1 MSGGFYPEYESVSAA
16 PKQTLRH
23 AVPGTVC
30 LGEDADRQMSSDM
43 IKIKRGLDIPLAG
56 APSGQ
61 LDTGV
66 TTRTAGLLGA
76 DYHGMKPTMA
86 VKVGDVVKRGDLL
99 FTDKKCEG
107 VRYTSPAGGRVS
119 AINRGAKRAF
129 QSVVVEIDGD
139 EAASFDQ
146 YSAEAA
152 RELSAEDIKTQLI
165 QSGQWTAL
173 RARPFGRVADPAT
186 SPAGLFITAID
197 THPHAPDPQQVI
209 SREAEAFE
217 LGQTLLANLVYCP
230 VYLCAAPGADIP
242 EATHERVSRH
252 DFTGPHPAGLAGTH
266 IHFLMGASAARTA
279 WTIGYQDVIAVG
291 RLFLDGALCV
301 ERVVALAGPS
311 VSRPRLVLS
320 RVGADL
326 QALVAGE
333 GKGDDA
339 RLLSG
344 SVLGGRAVQSDTA
357 YLGRYHQQVALLPE
371 GRERAF
377 MGWLSPGVNKH
388 SVMGIYLSSWFGSK
402 PLAMST
408 NTNGSERA
416 MVPVGAYEKV
426 MPLDIL
432 PTQLLRAL
440 LVGDTETAQAL
451 GCLELD
457 EEDLALCTYVCP
469 GKYEYGGILRD
480 NLTRIEKDG

>member
-1 MSGGFYPEYESVSAA
+1 MVEN
-16 PKQTLRH
+16 
-23 AVPGTVC
+23 AVT
-30 LGEDADRQMSSDM
+30 QMSIDM

-56 APSGQ
+56 APSAEIESAPA
-61 LDTGV
+61 
-66 TTRTAGLLGA
+66 TRAVALLGG

-86 VKVGDVVKRGDLL
+86 VQVGDVVKRGDLL

-107 VRYTSPAGGRVS
+107 VRYTAPAGGRVAS
-119 AINRGAKRAF
+119 INRGAQRAF
-129 QSVVVEIDGD
+129 QSVVIEIDGD
-139 EAASFDQ
+139 EPALFQQ
-146 YSAEAA
+146 YSSEAA
-152 RELSAEDIKTQLI
+152 RELSPETIKQQLI
-165 QSGQWTAL
+165 ESGQWTAL
-173 RARPFGRVADPAT
+173 KARPFGRVADPAT
-186 SPAGLFITAID
+186 TPAGLFITAID
-197 THPHAPDPQQVI
+197 THPHAPDPEQLI
-209 SREAEAFE
+209 ALEAEAFE
-217 LGQTLLANLVYCP
+217 VGQVLLANMVACP
-230 VYLCAAPGADIP
+230 VYLCAAPDAQMP
-242 EATHERVSRH
+242 QAAHERLSRH
-252 DFTGPHPAGLAGTH
+252 DFSGPHPAGLAGTH
-266 IHFLMGASAARTA
+266 VHFLMGASVEKIA
-279 WTIGYQDVIAVG
+279 WTIGYQDVIAMG
-291 RLFLDGALCV
+291 RLFLDGALYTD
-301 ERVVALAGPS
+301 RIISLAGPA
-311 VSRPRLVLS
+311 VSRPRLVSS

-333 GKGDDA
+333 QHAEEA

-357 YLGRYHQQVALLPE
+357 YLGRYHQQVSLLPE
-371 GRERAF
+371 GRDRAF
-377 MGWLSPGVNKH
+377 MGWLSLGLQKH
-388 SVMGIYLSSWFGSK
+388 SVMGIYLSSWLGSK

-440 LVGDTETAQAL
+440 LLGDTETAQAL

-480 NLTRIEKDG
+480 NLTQIEKEG

>member
-1 MSGGFYPEYESVSAA
+1 VVEN
-16 PKQTLRH
+16 
-23 AVPGTVC
+23 AVT
-30 LGEDADRQMSSDM
+30 QMSIDM

-56 APSGQ
+56 APSAEIESAPA
-61 LDTGV
+61 
-66 TTRTAGLLGA
+66 TRAVALLGG

-86 VKVGDVVKRGDLL
+86 VQVGDVVKRGDLL

-107 VRYTSPAGGRVS
+107 VRYTAPAGGRVAS
-119 AINRGAKRAF
+119 INRGAQRAF
-129 QSVVVEIDGD
+129 QSVVIEIDGD
-139 EAASFDQ
+139 EPALFQQ
-146 YSAEAA
+146 YSSEAA
-152 RELSAEDIKTQLI
+152 RELSPETIKQQLI
-165 QSGQWTAL
+165 ESGQWTAL
-173 RARPFGRVADPAT
+173 KARPFGRVADPAT
-186 SPAGLFITAID
+186 TPAGLFITAID
-197 THPHAPDPQQVI
+197 THPHAPDPEQLI
-209 SREAEAFE
+209 ALEAEAFE
-217 LGQTLLANLVYCP
+217 LGQVLLANMVACP
-230 VYLCAAPGADIP
+230 VYLCAAPDAQMP
-242 EATHERVSRH
+242 QAAHERLSRH
-252 DFTGPHPAGLAGTH
+252 DFSGPHPAGLAGTH
-266 IHFLMGASAARTA
+266 VHFLMGASVEKIA
-279 WTIGYQDVIAVG
+279 WTIGYQDVIAMG
-291 RLFLDGALCV
+291 RLFLDGALYTD
-301 ERVVALAGPS
+301 RIISLAGPA
-311 VSRPRLVLS
+311 VSRPRLVSS

-333 GKGDDA
+333 QHAEEA

-357 YLGRYHQQVALLPE
+357 YLGRYHQQVSLLPE
-371 GRERAF
+371 GRDRAF
-377 MGWLSPGVNKH
+377 MGWLSLGLQKH
-388 SVMGIYLSSWFGSK
+388 SVMGIYLSSWLGSK

-480 NLTRIEKDG
+480 NLTQIEKEG

>member
-1 MSGGFYPEYESVSAA
+1 
-16 PKQTLRH
+16 
-23 AVPGTVC
+23 
-30 LGEDADRQMSSDM
+30 MSSDM

-56 APSGQ
+56 APSGE
-61 LDTGV
+61 LDTSV
-66 TTRTAGLLGA
+66 TTRAAGLLGA

-86 VKVGDVVKRGDLL
+86 VQVGDVVKRGDLL
-99 FTDKKCEG
+99 FSDKKCEG

-146 YSAEAA
+146 YAAEAA
-152 RELSAEDIKTQLI
+152 RELPAEAIKNQLI

-209 SREAEAFE
+209 ARQAEAFE
-217 LGQTLLANLVYCP
+217 LGQALLANLVDCP
-230 VYLCAAPGADIP
+230 VYLCAAPGAEMP
-242 EATHERVSRH
+242 QAAHERISRH
-252 DFTGPHPAGLAGTH
+252 DFSGPHPAGLAGTH
-266 IHFLMGASAARTA
+266 VHFLMGASAERVA

-291 RLFLDGALCV
+291 RLFLDGALYV

-333 GKGDDA
+333 GEGDDA

-371 GRERAF
+371 GRDRAF

-480 NLTRIEKDG
+480 NLTRIEKEG

>member
-1 MSGGFYPEYESVSAA
+1 MSGGFYPEYDSVSTV
-16 PKQTLRH
+16 PKQRLRH
-23 AVPGTVC
+23 AVPATVC
-30 LGEDADRQMSSDM
+30 LAENADRQMSSDM

-56 APSGQ
+56 APSGE
-61 LDTGV
+61 LDTAV
-66 TTRTAGLLGA
+66 TTRAAALLGA

-86 VKVGDVVKRGDLL
+86 VQVGDVVKRGDLL

-139 EAASFDQ
+139 EAASFEQ

-152 RELSAEDIKTQLI
+152 RELSAEAIKTQLI

-197 THPHAPDPQQVI
+197 THPHAPDPEQVI
-209 SREAEAFE
+209 AREADAFE
-217 LGQTLLANLVYCP
+217 LGQTLLANLVDCP
-230 VYLCAAPGADIP
+230 VYLCAAPGADMP
-242 EATHERVSRH
+242 QATHERISRH
-252 DFTGPHPAGLAGTH
+252 DFSGPHPAGLAGTH
-266 IHFLMGASAARTA
+266 VHFLMGASAQRIA

-291 RLFLDGALCV
+291 RLFLDGALYV
-301 ERVVALAGPS
+301 ERVLALAGPS

-320 RVGADL
+320 RLGADL

-333 GKGDDA
+333 GEGDDA

-480 NLTRIEKDG
+480 NLTRIEKEG

>member
-1 MSGGFYPEYESVSAA
+1 MAEN
-16 PKQTLRH
+16 
-23 AVPGTVC
+23 AVT
-30 LGEDADRQMSSDM
+30 QMSIDM

-56 APSGQ
+56 APSAEIESAPA
-61 LDTGV
+61 
-66 TTRTAGLLGA
+66 TRAVALLGG

-86 VKVGDVVKRGDLL
+86 VQVGDVVKRGDLL

-107 VRYTSPAGGRVS
+107 VRYTAPAGGRVAS
-119 AINRGAKRAF
+119 INRGAQRAF
-129 QSVVVEIDGD
+129 QSIVIEIDGD
-139 EAASFDQ
+139 EPAMFEQFSSE
-146 YSAEAA
+146 SA
-152 RELSAEDIKTQLI
+152 RKLPAETIKQQLI
-165 QSGQWTAL
+165 DSGQWTAL
-173 RARPFGRVADPAT
+173 KARPFGRVADPAT
-186 SPAGLFITAID
+186 TPTGVFITAID
-197 THPHAPDPQQVI
+197 THPHAPDPEQVI
-209 SREAEAFE
+209 ALEAEAFE
-217 LGQTLLANLVYCP
+217 VGQVLLANLVACP
-230 VYLCAAPGADIP
+230 VYLCAAPGAQMP
-242 EATHERVSRH
+242 QAVHERLSRH
-252 DFTGPHPAGLAGTH
+252 DFAGPHPAGLAGTH
-266 IHFLMGASAARTA
+266 VHFLMGASVEKIA
-279 WTIGYQDVIAVG
+279 WTIGYQDVIAMG
-291 RLFLDGALCV
+291 RLFLDGALYTD
-301 ERVVALAGPS
+301 RIISLAGPA
-311 VSRPRLVLS
+311 VSRPRLISS

-333 GKGDDA
+333 QHGEDA

-371 GRERAF
+371 GRDRAF
-377 MGWLSPGVNKH
+377 MGWLSPGLQKH
-388 SVMGIYLSSWFGSK
+388 SVMGIYLSSWLGSK

-480 NLTRIEKDG
+480 NLTQIEKEG

>member
-1 MSGGFYPEYESVSAA
+1 
-16 PKQTLRH
+16 
-23 AVPGTVC
+23 
-30 LGEDADRQMSSDM
+30 LGENADRQMSSDM

-56 APSGQ
+56 APSGE
-61 LDTGV
+61 LDTAV
-66 TTRTAGLLGA
+66 TTRAAALLGA

-86 VKVGDVVKRGDLL
+86 VQVGDVVKRGDLL

-119 AINRGAKRAF
+119 AINRGSKRAF

-139 EAASFDQ
+139 EAAPFEQ

-152 RELSAEDIKTQLI
+152 RELSAEAIKTQLI
-165 QSGQWTAL
+165 QSGQWTGL

-197 THPHAPDPQQVI
+197 THPHAPDPEQVI
-209 SREAEAFE
+209 AREADAFE
-217 LGQTLLANLVYCP
+217 LGQTLLANLVDCP
-230 VYLCAAPGADIP
+230 VYLCAAPGADMP
-242 EATHERVSRH
+242 QATHERISRH
-252 DFTGPHPAGLAGTH
+252 DFAGPHPAGLAGTH
-266 IHFLMGASAARTA
+266 VHFLMGASAERIA

-291 RLFLDGALCV
+291 RLFLDGALYV

-320 RVGADL
+320 RMGADL

-333 GKGDDA
+333 GEGDDA

-480 NLTRIEKDG
+480 NLTRIEKEG

>member
-1 MSGGFYPEYESVSAA
+1 MAEN
-16 PKQTLRH
+16 
-23 AVPGTVC
+23 AVT
-30 LGEDADRQMSSDM
+30 QMSIDM

-56 APSGQ
+56 APSAEIESAPA
-61 LDTGV
+61 
-66 TTRTAGLLGA
+66 TRAVALLGG

-86 VKVGDVVKRGDLL
+86 VQVGDVVKRGDLL

-107 VRYTSPAGGRVS
+107 VRYTAPAGGRVAS
-119 AINRGAKRAF
+119 INRGAQRAF
-129 QSVVVEIDGD
+129 QSVVIEIDGD
-139 EAASFDQ
+139 EPALFQQ
-146 YSAEAA
+146 YSSEAA
-152 RELSAEDIKTQLI
+152 RELSPETIKQQLI
-165 QSGQWTAL
+165 ESGQWTAL
-173 RARPFGRVADPAT
+173 KARPFGRVADPAT
-186 SPAGLFITAID
+186 TPAGLFITAID
-197 THPHAPDPQQVI
+197 THPHAPDPEQLI
-209 SREAEAFE
+209 ALEAEAFE
-217 LGQTLLANLVYCP
+217 VGQVLLANMVACP
-230 VYLCAAPGADIP
+230 VYLCAAPDAQMP
-242 EATHERVSRH
+242 QAAHERLSRH
-252 DFTGPHPAGLAGTH
+252 DFSGPHPAGLAGTH
-266 IHFLMGASAARTA
+266 VHFLMGASVEKIA
-279 WTIGYQDVIAVG
+279 WTIGYQDVIAMG
-291 RLFLDGALCV
+291 RLFLDGALYTD
-301 ERVVALAGPS
+301 RIISLAGPA
-311 VSRPRLVLS
+311 VSRPRLVSS

-333 GKGDDA
+333 QHAEEA

-357 YLGRYHQQVALLPE
+357 YLGRYHQQVSLLPE
-371 GRERAF
+371 GRDRAF
-377 MGWLSPGVNKH
+377 MGWLSLGLQKH
-388 SVMGIYLSSWFGSK
+388 SVMGIYLSSWLGSK

-480 NLTRIEKDG
+480 NLTQIEKEG

>member
-1 MSGGFYPEYESVSAA
+1 
-16 PKQTLRH
+16 
-23 AVPGTVC
+23 
-30 LGEDADRQMSSDM
+30 MSSDM

-56 APSGQ
+56 APSEE
-61 LDTGV
+61 LDTSV
-66 TTRTAGLLGA
+66 TTRAAGLLGA

-86 VKVGDVVKRGDLL
+86 VQVGDVVKRGDLL
-99 FTDKKCEG
+99 FSDKKCEG

-146 YSAEAA
+146 YAAEAA
-152 RELSAEDIKTQLI
+152 RELPAEAIKNQLI

-209 SREAEAFE
+209 AREVEAFE
-217 LGQTLLANLVYCP
+217 LGQALLANLVDCP
-230 VYLCAAPGADIP
+230 VYLCAAPGAEMP
-242 EATHERVSRH
+242 QAAHERISRH
-252 DFTGPHPAGLAGTH
+252 DFAGPHPAGLAGTH
-266 IHFLMGASAARTA
+266 VHFLMGASAERIA

-291 RLFLDGALCV
+291 RLFLDGALYV

-333 GKGDDA
+333 GEGDDA

-480 NLTRIEKDG
+480 NLTRIEKEG

>member
-1 MSGGFYPEYESVSAA
+1 
-16 PKQTLRH
+16 
-23 AVPGTVC
+23 
-30 LGEDADRQMSSDM
+30 M

-56 APSGQ
+56 APSAEIESAPA
-61 LDTGV
+61 
-66 TTRTAGLLGA
+66 TRAVALLGG

-86 VKVGDVVKRGDLL
+86 VQVGDVVKRGDLL

-107 VRYTSPAGGRVS
+107 VSYTAPAGGRVAS
-119 AINRGAKRAF
+119 INRGAQRAF
-129 QSVVVEIDGD
+129 QSIVIEIDGD
-139 EAASFDQ
+139 EPAKFEQFSSE
-146 YSAEAA
+146 SA
-152 RELSAEDIKTQLI
+152 RKLPAETIKQQLI
-165 QSGQWTAL
+165 DSGQWTAL
-173 RARPFGRVADPAT
+173 KARPFGRVADPAT
-186 SPAGLFITAID
+186 TPTGVFITAID
-197 THPHAPDPQQVI
+197 THPHAPDPEQVI
-209 SREAEAFE
+209 ALEAEAFE
-217 LGQTLLANLVYCP
+217 VGQVLLANLVACP
-230 VYLCAAPGADIP
+230 VYLCAAPGAQMP
-242 EATHERVSRH
+242 QAVHERLSRH
-252 DFTGPHPAGLAGTH
+252 DFAGPHPAGLAGTH
-266 IHFLMGASAARTA
+266 VHFLMGASVEKIA
-279 WTIGYQDVIAVG
+279 WTIGYQDVIAMG
-291 RLFLDGALCV
+291 RLFLDGALYTD
-301 ERVVALAGPS
+301 RIISLAGPA
-311 VSRPRLVLS
+311 VSRPRLISS

-333 GKGDDA
+333 QHGEDA

-371 GRERAF
+371 GRDRAF
-377 MGWLSPGVNKH
+377 MGWLSPGLQKH
-388 SVMGIYLSSWFGSK
+388 SVMGIYLSSWLGSK

-480 NLTRIEKDG
+480 NLTQIEKEG

>member
-1 MSGGFYPEYESVSAA
+1 MI
-16 PKQTLRH
+16 
-23 AVPGTVC
+23 
-30 LGEDADRQMSSDM
+30 SDM

-56 APSGQ
+56 APSSEV
-61 LDTGV
+61 DTAM
-66 TTRTAGLLGA
+66 TTRAAGLLGA

-86 VKVGDVVKRGDLL
+86 VQVGDVVKRGDLL

-107 VRYTSPAGGRVS
+107 VRYTSPAGGRVA
-119 AINRGAKRAF
+119 AINRGAQRAF
-129 QSVVVEIDGD
+129 QSIVVEIDGD
-139 EAASFDQ
+139 EAAVFGQ
-146 YSAEAA
+146 HSATAA
-152 RELSAEDIKTQLI
+152 RELSAEAIKKQLI

-186 SPAGLFITAID
+186 TPAGLFITAID
-197 THPHAPDPQQVI
+197 THPHAPNPQQVI

-217 LGQTLLANLVYCP
+217 LGQTLLANLVDCP

-252 DFTGPHPAGLAGTH
+252 DFSGPHPAGLAGTH
-266 IHFLMGASAARTA
+266 VHFLMGASAKRIA
-279 WTIGYQDVIAVG
+279 WTIGYQDVIGVG
-291 RLFLDGALCV
+291 RLFLDGALYI

-311 VSRPRLVLS
+311 VSRPRLVLT

-333 GKGDDA
+333 GNGDDA

-357 YLGRYHQQVALLPE
+357 YLGRYHHQVALLTE
-371 GRERAF
+371 GRERVF

-480 NLTRIEKDG
+480 NLTRIEKEG